1 MINLQ
6 MIKQEFKQL
15 FHNKLLLISVIAICF
30 IPILYSSVF
39 DKSVWDPYNRSSHL
53 PVAVVNE
60 DQPVEMLGQRIDV
73 GKSVID
79 ELKHNKQLKWEFVDA
94 KEAMQGMKDLK
105 YYMIVTIPKD
115 FSKNAAS
122 LLKTNPTQMEIQYTT
137 NGSLNYIGLDMAQIG
152 AKELEAKVRESVTAA
167 YVKTALDVGKQG
179 KQDLIKLTNGSK
191 ELATGSQTLDKGLG
205 EYTTGVSS
213 ASSGSNKLTNGINE
227 LASSV
232 SPLKQGVSELQNGA
246 TQLSNGLNKVNDT
259 LQPLYG
265 KLSEVG
271 SGVSDLLNGTKEL
284 ENSLNNIE
292 GNLSGSSAKLLK
304 EDLEKIDQQLRS
316 VLNDSKELNQISSGS
331 SDLAKDLVD
340 LGQQLSVF
348 SQVIGKINQT
358 VSDDTQQLEQLLE
371 SIVKNNTQIS
381 DEVKQ
386 QLISQISE
394 QVTSFSTQLV
404 KDIQSSSGDIDS
416 IVSQVQSGLT
426 QASQQANS
434 LSNQA
439 IMVSQVAKGI
449 SNNTG
454 EIKQTLNDV
463 TRGTTDLLQ
472 SLGTTIK
479 TNNPQDTL
487 KEVEDGLAQVNQLVN
502 EAPVA
507 LNGVNRLSVGSDQLA
522 DGLNTM
528 SGKLPELVSGVTRL
542 DNGSNELSQGLTKL
556 TDNTPKL
563 MTGVSQLTVGAT
575 TMANALNQADTIV
588 SRLKF
593 NNKNVN
599 MFAAP
604 TGLKNIEYSKVKNY
618 GQALAPYIMSLALFV
633 GCIVFNFIFPIRRVS
648 MENQSSRDWWLSKVA
663 MGFVVATAM
672 AIIEATIMLTLK
684 LPVDQVG
691 KLYLVGIVTA
701 WSYMFLIMFLAM
713 TFDNPGRFVAMILLV
728 LQLGGAGGTFPLPL
742 QNSFFNA
749 IHPYLPMTYSV
760 YGFREAISRGIGAPM
775 FNRSIV
781 TLLCIFIFFVI
792 LLRFSMDYLQRNHL
806 ENISAL
812 NDNQKLQALEK

>member
-1 MINLQ
+1 MQ

-15 FHNKLLLISVIAICF
+15 FHNKILLISVIAICF

-60 DQPVEMLGQRIDV
+60 DQPVEMLGQKIDV

-94 KEAMQGMKDLK
+94 KQAMDGMKDLK

-115 FSKNAAS
+115 FSKNATS
-122 LLKTNPTQMEIQYTT
+122 LLNPSPNQMEIQYTT

-167 YVKTALDVGKQG
+167 YVKTALVLGQKG

-191 ELATGSQTLDKGLG
+191 ELATGSKKLDNGLG
-205 EYTTGVSS
+205 EYTNGVST
-213 ASSGSNKLTNGINE
+213 AANGSNTLANGVNE
-227 LASSV
+227 LASNV
-232 SPLKQGVSELQNGA
+232 SPLKQGVTELQNGA
-246 TQLSNGLNKVNDT
+246 TQLSNGLNEVNDK
-259 LQPLYG
+259 LQPLSG
-265 KLSEVG
+265 KLNDVG
-271 SGVSDLLNGTKEL
+271 SGVTDLLNGTKEL
-284 ENSLNNIE
+284 EASLRNVE
-292 GNLSGSSAKLLK
+292 ASLSGSSANLLK
-304 EDLEKIDQQLRS
+304 QDIEKINQQVES
-316 VLNDSKELNQISSGS
+316 VLNDSKELSDVSSVS
-331 SDLAKDLVD
+331 TALSTDLIGLSN
-340 LGQQLSVF
+340 QLSGF

-358 VSDDTQQLEQLLE
+358 VSQDTQQFEQVLEGIIQQN
-371 SIVKNNTQIS
+371 SRIS
-381 DEVKQ
+381 DDVKQ
-386 QLISQISE
+386 ELIAQLSQ

-404 KDIQSSSGDIDS
+404 TDIKNSSADIDS
-416 IVSQVQSGLT
+416 IVSQVQTGLND
-426 QASQQANS
+426 ASQQAKS
-434 LSNQA
+434 LSQQA
-439 IMVSQVAKGI
+439 TMMSQLAKGL
-449 SNNTG
+449 SDNTG
-454 EIKQTLNDV
+454 EMKESISNIKA
-463 TRGTTDLLQ
+463 GTTDLLENF
-472 SLGTTIK
+472 G
-479 TNNPQDTL
+479 NNVNLANTQNVLHELET
-487 KEVEDGLAQVNQLVN
+487 GLSQVDNLVN

-507 LNGVNRLSVGSDQLA
+507 LNGINRLSAGSDALTN
-522 DGLNTM
+522 GLNTM
-528 SGKLPELVSGVTRL
+528 SGKMPELISGVTRL
-542 DNGSNELSQGLTKL
+542 DGGANELSQGLTKL
-556 TDNTPKL
+556 TDNTPTL
-563 MTGVSQLTVGAT
+563 MSGANQLTVGAT
-575 TMANALNQADTIV
+575 TMASALTQADKLV
-588 SRLKF
+588 SRMTF
-593 NNKNVN
+593 NNKNVK

-604 TGLKNIEYSKVKNY
+604 TGLQNIEYSKVKNY

-648 MENQSSRDWWLSKVA
+648 MEGQSSRDWWLSKVA
-663 MGFVVATAM
+663 MGFVVSTIM
-672 AIIEATIMLTLK
+672 AIIEATIMLLLK

-775 FNRSIV
+775 FNRSII
-781 TLLCIFIFFVI
+781 TLLCIFVFFVI
-792 LLRFSMDYLQRNHL
+792 LLRFSMDYLQRKHL

>member
-1 MINLQ
+1 